1 MKKIIWFLLPGFFAC
16 LFAKAQVDIYN
27 GGILFLSTGTD
38 TLFINGNFTNTAA
51 AAFTNHGMIQVK
63 QDIINDQA
71 AMPTGTGTLYLNGN
85 ITQSINGSQ
94 TFKTFHLFSNNNS
107 GIALN
112 NNLSVSGVHHFV
124 SGMISTSATPN
135 FMIYEPGSSYTGDD
149 DSKHVNGWVKKTGN
163 SDFIFPVGNGTYE
176 RTIALTNLT
185 ASSEF
190 DIRHNGAVTPDRYS
204 LFPLLVYVDSAEYW
218 TINKISGSAAQV
230 AMNWDNSKVPF
241 PNLMLS
247 DIRVAYY
254 DGVFW
259 RSIGGAATGNVFT
272 TGNITSG
279 SVSAFNSNFT
289 FGSISIVLPLKIINF
304 TAARMNDHTRL
315 NWTIGNELNVEKYML
330 QRSDD
335 GIVFYT
341 VSEQLPY
348 NRNGTEFYSYDDWKT
363 LNGTVYYRLKVTSP
377 GVPVKYSQ
385 TISVSENDSRKQLYV
400 ITNPVDE
407 KIDVYA
413 DAVIS
418 GVYNYSIAAMG
429 GQVMQTGKL
438 EIKNTG
444 TYTIHLKSAFATGAY
459 LLVVQNETT
468 RLQKTIIKK

>member
-1 MKKIIWFLLPGFFAC
+1 
-16 LFAKAQVDIYN
+16 
-27 GGILFLSTGTD
+27 
-38 TLFINGNFTNTAA
+38 
-51 AAFTNHGMIQVK
+51 
-63 QDIINDQA
+63 
-71 AMPTGTGTLYLNGN
+71 
-85 ITQSINGSQ
+85 
-94 TFKTFHLFSNNNS
+94 
-107 GIALN
+107 
-112 NNLSVSGVHHFV
+112 
-124 SGMISTSATPN
+124 
-135 FMIYEPGSSYTGDD
+135 
-149 DSKHVNGWVKKTGN
+149 
-163 SDFIFPVGNGTYE
+163 
-176 RTIALTNLT
+176 
-185 ASSEF
+185 
-190 DIRHNGAVTPDRYS
+190 
-204 LFPLLVYVDSAEYW
+204 
-218 TINKISGSAAQV
+218 
-230 AMNWDNSKVPF
+230 
-241 PNLMLS
+241 
-247 DIRVAYY
+247 
-254 DGVFW
+254 
-259 RSIGGAATGNVFT
+259 
-272 TGNITSG
+272 
-279 SVSAFNSNFT
+279 
-289 FGSISIVLPLKIINF
+289 VLPLKIINF